1 MVYLKRIDNH
11 KVFSNILVGI
21 IHCKYIDYSSKALYI
36 ILIKANNTISHMFF
50 MDGESFILPVNSF
63 MVNPPWGHHWQRWAD
78 TLQYV
83 TAGKLDKVTFFSY
96 PDFSFL

>member
-1 MVYLKRIDNH
+1 MPFGFLQKESDRNPSQ
-11 KVFSNILVGI
+11 VFCDCLQLA
-21 IHCKYIDYSSKALYI
+21 DL
-36 ILIKANNTISHMFF
+36 L
-50 MDGESFILPVNSF
+50 
-63 MVNPPWGHHWQRWAD
+63 QRWAD